1 MLVRLISASLLLLL
15 TAACVN
21 GMADQ
26 TITTNQQSFQASG
39 VTDARLETGAGSLT
53 IVGRPG
59 AATIEVTAEYK
70 ARASSRQDIQRILD
84 NLKLTMEL
92 RGSTFFLKSEHL
104 NQWNWSGDSGSIDL
118 TITMP
123 PAIALSVDDGSGSI
137 EISGIERDI
146 TIDDGS
152 GSIELREIQGSLTI
166 DDGSGSIQVVDATGN
181 VDIDDGSGEIDVRN
195 VRGSVRVS
203 DGSGSID
210 AHDVS
215 GDLVVASG
223 GSGSLRYSDIQGKI
237 DIPRRKR

>member
-1 MLVRLISASLLLLL
+1 MLVRLISGSMLFLS
-15 TAACVN
+15 TACAIS
-21 GMADQ
+21 MADQ
-26 TITTNQQSFQASG
+26 TITTKQQSFQASG
-39 VTDARLETGAGSLT
+39 VADARLETGAGSLT
-53 IVGRPG
+53 IIGRPG

-70 ARASSRQDIQRILD
+70 ARASSQQDIQRILD

-137 EISGIERDI
+137 EISGMARDI
-146 TIDDGS
+146 AIDDGS
-152 GSIELREIQGSLTI
+152 GSIEIREIQGSLTI
-166 DDGSGSIQVVDATGN
+166 DDGSGSIHVVDVTGN
-181 VDIDDGSGEIDVRN
+181 LDIDDGSGEIDVRS

-210 AHDVS
+210 VQNVT
-215 GDLVVASG
+215 GDLIVALD
-223 GSGSLRYSDIQGKI
+223 GSGSIRYRDIQGNV

>member
-1 MLVRLISASLLLLL
+1 MLVRLISGALLLFS
-15 TAACVN
+15 TACVN

-26 TITTNQQSFQASG
+26 TISTRQQSFPAAG

-70 ARASSRQDIQRILD
+70 ARASSQQDVQRILD

-92 RGSTFFLKSEHL
+92 RGSQFFLKTEQL
-104 NQWNWSGDSGSIDL
+104 NHWNWSGDSGSIDL

-123 PAIALSVDDGSGSI
+123 PAVALSVDDGSGSI
-137 EISGIERDI
+137 EISGIQRDI
-146 TIDDGS
+146 SIDDGS
-152 GSIELREIQGSLTI
+152 GSIEIREIQGSLTI
-166 DDGSGSIQVVDATGN
+166 DDGSGSIHAVDVTGN
-181 VDIDDGSGEIDVRN
+181 IDIKDGSGEVDVRN

-210 AHDVS
+210 VES
-215 GDLVVASG
+215 VTGDLIVASD
-223 GSGSLRYSDIQGKI
+223 GSGSIRYRDIQGNV